1 MCIFGEKLDETALD
15 RINEFEFAVRCVCVK
30 IFRNL

>member
-15 RINEFEFAVRCVCVK
+15 RLEFAVRCVCVK

>member
-15 RINEFEFAVRCVCVK
+15 RIKEFEFSVRCVCVK